1 MQNYSIV
8 FMSEMV
14 IDQQDIMFPG
24 CLSVRPVFGLSV
36 FHVSGLTIRLSIH
49 LFLDYCT
56 DISPGMVNYKV
67 VLQITQCIYSC
78 NSRTKLELL
87 HQQTFF

>member
-36 FHVSGLTIRLSIH
+36 FHVSGLTICHVSGFTIVRLSM
-49 LFLDYCT
+49 DPS
-56 DISPGMVNYKV
+56 IS
-67 VLQITQCIYSC
+67 
-78 NSRTKLELL
+78 
-87 HQQTFF
+87 